1 MADGSASTA
10 APVITAPAAMNLA
23 ASRLR
28 QRLAHVG
35 TCQVEPHW
43 AHVIVETRSCH
54 GNRMPR
60 SWPPGGIRVK
70 AVTAGLPVG
79 SRPWLIW

>member
-1 MADGSASTA
+1 
-10 APVITAPAAMNLA
+10 MNLV

-43 AHVIVETRSCH
+43 AQVIVETRGGR

-60 SWPPGGIRVK
+60 SWPPGGMRVK